1 MIIGRKCGRVVCSAC
16 SPHRITIPRQFI
28 VHPPQEAP
36 NIIDLTSDD
45 DDRQMSRFGPFGNP
59 ALGGGEEVR
68 VCNPCVPDPN
78 YDPPPQH
85 GQTSPFPPFSPSPLS
100 PHLPP
105 SNALPRGSRSSHRS
119 SQSVGDA
126 SRTSHHVQTQRA
138 HDPFT
143 DRRTSYYG
151 ATRVA
156 DLWPPMQVPPAYD
169 SRSRPQSRSM
179 VNSATRPPLDASAF
193 PEHNNMTGS
202 RRAFFTHRSQP
213 PVPQHPTP
221 APPPRR
227 QIPEEDEC
235 PVCGEELPPKGPD
248 GDESERTQHVEDCIA
263 LHSGSTPPRP
273 AATALQPTASEQT
286 STSLPSQRT
295 RGMSS
300 AAGGFGNGEGASNNR
315 MSMSMRGLVPYV
327 ASEKDC
333 VDEQGEEAE
342 CVICFEEFESGDRM
356 ARLVCWCK
364 FHEVSLS
371 SFLFSFGW
379 WGEEGGRMESMDTE
393 LTTYRVAYASGGIRR
408 GGVPVP
414 RISCSTRYGEYRCA
428 VSFPTSQC
436 WYDVACQTQTLGKQD
451 APHTTPGIS
460 GLQGRFSTTHTHT
473 HTYNKHILRLAQRR
487 YVIEIPHSF
496 LFFFLSFPHHT
507 QLYSPFGLSLY
518 PSMAYHIISSHLISR
533 VPSHSLHLR
542 LKRE

>member
-1 MIIGRKCGRVVCSAC
+1 MERSPPFSQSSPSLPHQLHGSSTGSDAAQDAPSMHPPPRTHSHGAAASHFLARPNDAYGGQTWIDFLRDSGTGASSTGPTVNIHQRPAQPHSHSQPNLHAPLPPLPSDSFQNLDTPRFAFPSRSSSHTAAHSPRSATERKRRLTTADSPFRRPSGIRMHSESQPGTSGNPVVLSSPPAAEAPRRPSIQPPPSTGRRDSDFVL
-16 SPHRITIPRQFI
+16 PRWQPDSEEASLQFI

-143 DRRTSYYG
+143 DRRTSYHG

-315 MSMSMRGLVPYV
+315 MKL
-327 ASEKDC
+327 
-333 VDEQGEEAE
+333 
-342 CVICFEEFESGDRM
+342 
-356 ARLVCWCK
+356 
-364 FHEVSLS
+364 H
-371 SFLFSFGW
+371 
-379 WGEEGGRMESMDTE
+379 T
-393 LTTYRVAYASGGIRR
+393 RVVG
-408 GGVPVP
+408 
-414 RISCSTRYGEYRCA
+414 
-428 VSFPTSQC
+428 
-436 WYDVACQTQTLGKQD
+436 
-451 APHTTPGIS
+451 
-460 GLQGRFSTTHTHT
+460 
-473 HTYNKHILRLAQRR
+473 
-487 YVIEIPHSF
+487 
-496 LFFFLSFPHHT
+496 
-507 QLYSPFGLSLY
+507 
-518 PSMAYHIISSHLISR
+518 
-533 VPSHSLHLR
+533 
-542 LKRE
+542 